1 MPEKPELRKFVQSKN
16 NRMELMAQQL
26 NSADVFPEYL
36 VKSVDGRTLRIPQDL
51 SGEYSVILFYRGG
64 W

>member
-51 SGEYSVILFYRGG
+51 SGE
-64 W
+64 